1 MIASLVSVF
10 VNCRILYFLNKFNH
24 TALAKVN
31 SRDTD
36 ATWSVVKVCPW
47 LQDDKRED
55 LCFFSECIECVT
67 IEMDKSVVNSERNII
82 VCVIYRPPN
91 TDTLVFIELFNDIL
105 DIIKREDK
113 LCYILGDFNINILNY
128 DTHSATAQFMDTYE
142 NAFFR
147 SLIALHGSRPH
158 RQLWLIIYS
167 PTICIHV
174 SMFYKGFLLR
184 IFLIISPC
192 SISIICTKENKSN
205 HIPVRETTHFA
216 TNRISVLHLL
226 KLTEMSYMR
235 RPAGIHNVPLHFF

>member
-1 MIASLVSVF
+1 
-10 VNCRILYFLNKFNH
+10 
-24 TALAKVN
+24 
-31 SRDTD
+31 
-36 ATWSVVKVCPW
+36 
-47 LQDDKRED
+47 
-55 LCFFSECIECVT
+55 
-67 IEMDKSVVNSERNII
+67 MDKSVVNSERNII
-82 VCVIYRPPN
+82 VCVIYKPPN
-91 TDTLVFIELFNDIL
+91 TDILVFIELFNDIL

-128 DTHSATAQFMDTYE
+128 DTHSATAQFMDTLYE

-158 RQLWLIIYS
+158 LQLWLIIYS
-167 PTICIHV
+167 PTICIHM

-192 SISIICTKENKSN
+192 SISIICTKEKKSN

-226 KLTEMSYMR
+226 KLTGMSYTRHATPSRHSQCSTQFFWNFIMNIFPKEEWKPNIIIANLGFQR
-235 RPAGIHNVPLHFF
+235 ALNCLYVPRINYISHMLS

>member
-1 MIASLVSVF
+1 M
-10 VNCRILYFLNKFNH
+10 
-24 TALAKVN
+24 
-31 SRDTD
+31 
-36 ATWSVVKVCPW
+36 
-47 LQDDKRED
+47 RED

-128 DTHSATAQFMDTYE
+128 DTHSATAQFMDTLHE
-142 NAFFR
+142 NAFFP
-147 SLIALHGSRPH
+147 LINRPT
-158 RQLWLIIYS
+158 RVTPTSATLIIYS
-167 PTICIHV
+167 PTICIHM

-192 SISIICTKENKSN
+192 SISIICTKEKKSN

-226 KLTEMSYMR
+226 KLTGMSYTR
-235 RPAGIHNVPLHFF
+235 HATPSRHSQCSTQYF